1 MPGDTTARASPS
13 AKPPRW
19 ELLRALERVAPR
31 FTLGDALLQLPD
43 YAGTAD
49 ELRAAIVEAAH
60 LAGGWMEQSDG
71 REASDGPDA
80 SVVYV
85 FPKSTRAAVLARSA
99 DAKRRAAQRRAWR
112 GFLVFLKGV
121 FAFFLVASIVI
132 VFMALVAML
141 IVMLTQGRDRGGGD
155 LPIFGP
161 GGPFPG
167 GGGGGGGPG
176 GRTTTGTAAWTATSG
191 STCTCATSCGS
202 RTGTSTTTGG
212 TSTPRARTAT
222 ATPSAAV

>member
-1 MPGDTTARASPS
+1 MPGDTAARASPS
-13 AKPPRW
+13 AKLPRW

-71 REASDGPDA
+71 RDASDGPDA

-85 FPKSTRAAVLARSA
+85 FPKSTRAAVMARSA
-99 DAKRRAAQRRAWR
+99 DAKRRALQRRAWR
-112 GFLVFLKGV
+112 GFLVVLKGV

-141 IVMLTQGRDRGGGD
+141 IIALTQGRDRGGGD

-167 GGGGGGGPG
+167 GGGGGGG
-176 GRTTTGTAAWTATSG
+176 
-191 STCTCATSCGS
+191 
-202 RTGTSTTTGG
+202 
-212 TSTPRARTAT
+212 
-222 ATPSAAV
+222 

>member
-31 FTLGDALLQLPD
+31 FTLGDAMLQLPD

-49 ELRAAIVEAAH
+49 ELRAAIVECAH

-85 FPKSTRAAVLARSA
+85 FPKNTRVAVMARSA
-99 DAKRRAAQRRAWR
+99 DAKRVAAQRRAWR
-112 GFLVFLKGV
+112 GFLVALKAV

-141 IVMLTQGRDRGGGD
+141 IIMLTQGRDRAKV
-155 LPIFGP
+155 P
-161 GGPFPG
+161 
-167 GGGGGGGPG
+167 
-176 GRTTTGTAAWTATSG
+176 TTVMTGESVPRLLDPDRMAF
-191 STCTCATSCGS
+191 SCHS
-202 RTGTSTTTGG
+202 S
-212 TSTPRARTAT
+212 
-222 ATPSAAV
+222 VK